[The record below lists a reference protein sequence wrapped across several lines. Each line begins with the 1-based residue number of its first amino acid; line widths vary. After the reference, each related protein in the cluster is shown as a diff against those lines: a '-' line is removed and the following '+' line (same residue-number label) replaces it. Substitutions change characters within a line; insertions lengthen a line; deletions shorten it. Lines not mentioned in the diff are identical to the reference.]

1 MSKKLTVKVNGNS
14 YEVEVGDVNVSP
26 VSVSVNGKS
35 YSVEFEDSTP
45 SIAPVRTEPVAAPVV
60 KKAAPVPAAAPAA
73 GASADVLTAPMPG
86 TILDI
91 TVKAGDTVSAGQTIC
106 ALEAMKMKNMIK
118 STRAGT
124 VASVEVTAGQK
135 VGFGAVIIR
144 FA

>member
-45 SIAPVRTEPVAAPVV
+45 SVAAVRSEPVAPVAKKSAPL
-60 KKAAPVPAAAPAA
+60 PAAAPVAA
-73 GASADVLTAPMPG
+73 ASADTLTAPMPG

-91 TVKAGDTVSAGQTIC
+91 TVKPGDSVAVGQTIC

-118 STRAGT
+118 SPRTGT

-144 FA
+144 YA

>member
-35 YSVEFEDSTP
+35 YSVEFEDPTP
-45 SIAPVRTEPVAAPVV
+45 SLAAMRPEPVVPIV
-60 KKAAPVPAAAPAA
+60 KKAAPLPAAAPVAA
-73 GASADVLTAPMPG
+73 ASADALTAPMPG
-86 TILDI
+86 TILNI
-91 TVKAGDTVSAGQTIC
+91 SVKAGDTVAVGQTIC

-118 STRAGT
+118 SPRAGT

-135 VGFGAVIIR
+135 VPFGAVIIR